1 VGSLVVIG
9 LALLVF
15 VFPTVAA
22 LVGPENRRAQLFLL
36 TLLILLGQL
45 GVAAAAVAQDR
56 PPKPQS
62 GQRPTHLAVTWWHS
76 EQRYCGRVL
85 ATPVTVSG

>member
-1 VGSLVVIG
+1 
-9 LALLVF
+9 
-15 VFPTVAA
+15 
-22 LVGPENRRAQLFLL
+22 
-36 TLLILLGQL
+36 L